1 MINGN
6 EILALMCRPMH
17 DENLLNIM
25 EQLGMKVPEL
35 DGKYEIEEK
44 VVSRSND
51 EVIVFEFREISG
63 LSKDG
68 EPNLT
73 LVSFQKSNLLSLPF
87 NLNYSDGYKEC
98 CEKIGKEAD
107 KQSKIR
113 KTVKYWYL
121 EINNQEVVISVNF
134 SSDFNEIKFMNI
146 VFEVN
151 D

>member
-6 EILALMCRPMH
+6 EILELMCKPMY
-17 DENLLNIM
+17 DEKVLNMM
-25 EQLGMKVPEL
+25 EKLGMEVPKL
-35 DGKYEIEEK
+35 DEKYELEEK
-44 VVSRSND
+44 VVSKSSD
-51 EVIVFEFREISG
+51 EVIVFEFREIDG
-63 LSKDG
+63 YSKDG

-73 LVSFQKSNLLSLPF
+73 LVSFQRSNLLSLPF
-87 NLNYSDGYKEC
+87 NLNYNDGYKEC

-107 KQSKIR
+107 EQSKIR

-121 EINNQEVVISVNF
+121 EINNQEVIISVNF